1 MKNKYL
7 FLFAFLTCL
16 MVGCSTEI
24 IEYYNPEVEGDSEQP
39 KPDPIEYF
47 KFNTTEDV
55 TGLIVEESRGVY
67 SFETTGGDPNIR
79 LEPLVEQNNADSV
92 VLTFDYIAPTGINEL
107 EIFYS
112 MFDTNSGNFVVV
124 GGRSEIVGDL
134 PATDSWKNISFN
146 LCKSIKDFEW
156 GVVGDFLRLD
166 FGRESG
172 VTFQIKNMYL
182 RSMTDEEEDEIN
194 KEPISIVDFTID
206 VERSKVNGVEFLSE
220 DGGEYSMKTTNTDP
234 YIYTDALTE
243 ECSDKAVVLSFDYI
257 APKGITLFQLLLSPE
272 APDRFT
278 NLPDI
283 APADNWNTYS
293 VNLKD
298 VFANPQYTGWG
309 KVGDFIRL
317 DLGSTPDVE
326 IRIRNMR
333 LSSPEE

>member
-7 FLFAFLTCL
+7 FLFTFLTCL

-55 TGLIVEESRGVY
+55 TDLIVEESRGVY

-146 LCKSIKDFEW
+146 LYVS
-156 GVVGDFLRLD
+156 
-166 FGRESG
+166 SG
-172 VTFQIKNMYL
+172 
-182 RSMTDEEEDEIN
+182 
-194 KEPISIVDFTID
+194 
-206 VERSKVNGVEFLSE
+206 
-220 DGGEYSMKTTNTDP
+220 
-234 YIYTDALTE
+234 
-243 ECSDKAVVLSFDYI
+243 
-257 APKGITLFQLLLSPE
+257 
-272 APDRFT
+272 
-278 NLPDI
+278 
-283 APADNWNTYS
+283 
-293 VNLKD
+293 
-298 VFANPQYTGWG
+298 
-309 KVGDFIRL
+309 
-317 DLGSTPDVE
+317 
-326 IRIRNMR
+326 
-333 LSSPEE
+333 

>member
-55 TGLIVEESRGVY
+55 TDLIVEESRGVY

-194 KEPISIVDFTID
+194 KEPISIV
-206 VERSKVNGVEFLSE
+206 
-220 DGGEYSMKTTNTDP
+220 
-234 YIYTDALTE
+234 
-243 ECSDKAVVLSFDYI
+243 
-257 APKGITLFQLLLSPE
+257 
-272 APDRFT
+272 
-278 NLPDI
+278 
-283 APADNWNTYS
+283 
-293 VNLKD
+293 
-298 VFANPQYTGWG
+298 PQ
-309 KVGDFIRL
+309 
-317 DLGSTPDVE
+317 
-326 IRIRNMR
+326 IRN
-333 LSSPEE
+333 

>member
-7 FLFAFLTCL
+7 FLFTFLTCL

-55 TGLIVEESRGVY
+55 TDLIVEESRGVY

-146 LCKSIKDFEW
+146 LCKSIKNFEW

-234 YIYTDALTE
+234 YIYTDALT
-243 ECSDKAVVLSFDYI
+243 
-257 APKGITLFQLLLSPE
+257 
-272 APDRFT
+272 
-278 NLPDI
+278 
-283 APADNWNTYS
+283 
-293 VNLKD
+293 
-298 VFANPQYTGWG
+298 
-309 KVGDFIRL
+309 
-317 DLGSTPDVE
+317 
-326 IRIRNMR
+326 
-333 LSSPEE
+333 